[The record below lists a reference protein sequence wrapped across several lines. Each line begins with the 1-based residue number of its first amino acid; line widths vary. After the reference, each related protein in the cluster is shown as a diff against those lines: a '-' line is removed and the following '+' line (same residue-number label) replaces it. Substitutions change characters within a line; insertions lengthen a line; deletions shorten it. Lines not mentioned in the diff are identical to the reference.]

1 MWTKQNIPDQK
12 GKTIIVTGANVGIG
26 FETALALYEAGA
38 NVLLACRN
46 LKKAEYTLA
55 KLRELNGRGTLET
68 GILDLSDLGSV
79 KQFANTFLQKHK
91 QLDVLIN
98 NAGVAMPP
106 ASKTAEGYELQFGVN
121 FLGHFALTGHLYP
134 LLKET
139 FNSRVVTL
147 TSNGYQV
154 AIIDFDNLKSEVN
167 YDPMREYRQSKLAN
181 LMFSIELQRRIMVK
195 GNRVLSIAAQPG
207 ANKTELTRHLS
218 KEAITAGVERLGEFM
233 EPWQGA
239 LSSIYAAVSKE
250 ARGGNLYE
258 PDNGGYRGY
267 PTWTTIKENA
277 LDKIVAKKLWDLAE
291 QITGVCYP
299 M

>member
-1 MWTKQNIPDQK
+1 
-12 GKTIIVTGANVGIG
+12 
-26 FETALALYEAGA
+26 
-38 NVLLACRN
+38 
-46 LKKAEYTLA
+46 
-55 KLRELNGRGTLET
+55 
-68 GILDLSDLGSV
+68 
-79 KQFANTFLQKHK
+79 
-91 QLDVLIN
+91 
-98 NAGVAMPP
+98 
-106 ASKTAEGYELQFGVN
+106 
-121 FLGHFALTGHLYP
+121 
-134 LLKET
+134 
-139 FNSRVVTL
+139 
-147 TSNGYQV
+147 
-154 AIIDFDNLKSEVN
+154 
-167 YDPMREYRQSKLAN
+167 
-181 LMFSIELQRRIMVK
+181 MFSIELQRRIMVK
-195 GNRVLSIAAQPG
+195 GNKVLSIATQPG

-267 PTWTTIKENA
+267 PTLATIKKNA